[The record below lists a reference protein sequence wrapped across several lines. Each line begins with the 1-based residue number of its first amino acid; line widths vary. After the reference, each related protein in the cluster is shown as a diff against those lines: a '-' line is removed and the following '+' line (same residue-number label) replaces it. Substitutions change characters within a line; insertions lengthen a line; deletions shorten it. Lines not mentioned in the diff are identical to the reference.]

1 MQCFIALGDLSFNE
15 STSVCS
21 FLAFQFP
28 IWVGDGVAPE
38 MTSASSSLTCNP
50 QQMGVLTQLVSLH
63 IHSQYMQSLWTSQ
76 LLSKMGYN
84 YAVLKEQIPFLP
96 SHLALAGFKCMVI

>member
-1 MQCFIALGDLSFNE
+1 MMQCFIALGGLSFYE

-21 FLAFQFP
+21 FRAFQFP
-28 IWVGDGVAPE
+28 VWAGDGVAPE
-38 MTSASSSLTCNP
+38 MTSVRSSLTCNP

-76 LLSKMGYN
+76 RL
-84 YAVLKEQIPFLP
+84 
-96 SHLALAGFKCMVI
+96 